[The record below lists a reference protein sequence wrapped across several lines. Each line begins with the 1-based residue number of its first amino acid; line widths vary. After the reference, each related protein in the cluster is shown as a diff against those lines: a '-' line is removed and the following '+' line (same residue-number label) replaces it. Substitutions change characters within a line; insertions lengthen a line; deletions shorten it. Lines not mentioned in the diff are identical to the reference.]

1 MFPLGDV
8 MHLKV
13 LSHNIIV
20 LNSVEAATD
29 LLEKRSALYS
39 DRPTMTVYVEWV
51 HRLPRFYSSSSDV
64 IRQNWV
70 GSNFGILAVRF
81 TLS

>member
-39 DRPTMTVYVEWV
+39 DRPTMTVYVE
-51 HRLPRFYSSSSDV
+51 
-64 IRQNWV
+64 
-70 GSNFGILAVRF
+70 
-81 TLS
+81 